1 MIFPIFKKCEYM
13 KEVDGKTTLMMSDA
27 GMCRALAAL
36 ALAARMRGYGSTKID
51 EAAADLSRQ
60 VMSKAIGDGEWQG
73 CTDRKESDVENLLE
87 AIANNGEKET
97 SATMIYDDDE

>member
-60 VMSKAIGDGEWQG
+60 VMSKAVGEGNWEG
-73 CTDRKESDVENLLE
+73 CTEKRGDVENLLE

-97 SATMIYDDDE
+97 SATMIYDDEE

>member
-1 MIFPIFKKCEYM
+1 MKLPFLKHCEYM

-51 EAAADLSRQ
+51 EAAADMSRQ
-60 VMSKAIGDGEWQG
+60 VMSKAVGEGDWEGRTEKRG
-73 CTDRKESDVENLLE
+73 DVENLLE
-87 AIANNGEKET
+87 AIANNGGKET
-97 SATMIYDDDE
+97 SATMIYDDEE